1 MPGPVAP
8 GQRLRRPMNRWKA
21 FAIHLGISAM
31 IGSTVVAAMLLVWY
45 PGPFFTAMGGNDLV
59 LILIGV
65 DVVLGPL
72 VTLVVFNPGKGA
84 RLLRMDLAIIGAL
97 QAAALA
103 YGVHVIAE
111 ARPVYMVFTVDR
123 FDIVA
128 ANDLKDAELSRVT
141 DPRFSGVPWG
151 RPRTIAVRSP
161 RDPREQMRIIESAL
175 AGADLQ
181 TFPQYY
187 VPYEELAGEALK
199 RSSPLP
205 LLRRRHPEARAYIDQ
220 ELAKLGRTD
229 ADTRFLPLKARSR
242 DYCTLLDG
250 KTGAVVGFLELLP
263 W

>member
-1 MPGPVAP
+1 
-8 GQRLRRPMNRWKA
+8 MNRWKA
-21 FAIHLGISAM
+21 FAIHIGISATV
-31 IGSTVVAAMLLVWY
+31 GATVVSAMLMVWY

-59 LILIGV
+59 IILIAV

-72 VTLVVFNPGKGA
+72 ITLVVFNPGKGV
-84 RLLRMDLAIIGAL
+84 RLLRMDLAVIGTL

-111 ARPVYMVFTVDR
+111 ARPVYMVFSVDR

-128 ANDLKDAELSRVT
+128 ANDLKDAELARVT
-141 DPRFSGVPWG
+141 DPRFAGVPWG
-151 RPRTIAVRSP
+151 RPRTIAVKSP

-187 VPYEELAGEALK
+187 VPYESLAGEALR
-199 RSSPLP
+199 RSSPMRS
-205 LLRRRHPEARAYIDQ
+205 LRRRHPEARAYID
-220 ELAKLGRTD
+220 EVMAKLGRTD

-242 DYCTLLDG
+242 DYCVLLDG
-250 KTGAVVGFLELLP
+250 RTGAVVGFLELLP